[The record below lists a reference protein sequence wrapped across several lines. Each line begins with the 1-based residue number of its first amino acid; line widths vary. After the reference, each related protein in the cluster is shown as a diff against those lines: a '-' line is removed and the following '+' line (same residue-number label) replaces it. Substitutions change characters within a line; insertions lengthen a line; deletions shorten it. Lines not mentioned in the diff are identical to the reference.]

1 MSVELSN
8 QQTIANEEKN
18 KAVAQALIAE
28 YEKYSTKDKAD
39 AEKAAQEANAK
50 LTALDQIKGEKYT
63 ADQNARQ
70 AYREAYNNLNGSLY
84 VQTLQQAGPSYYDT
98 EDIRGEVVNY
108 TMMTLLME
116 QYGLN
121 LILNILLIWIV
132 SMRQLLI
139 KQDI

>member
-1 MSVELSN
+1 M
-8 QQTIANEEKN
+8 
-18 KAVAQALIAE
+18 
-28 YEKYSTKDKAD
+28 
-39 AEKAAQEANAK
+39 
-50 LTALDQIKGEKYT
+50 TALDQIKGEKYT

-70 AYREAYNNLNGSLY
+70 AYWEAYNNLNGSLY
-84 VQTLQQAGPSYYDT
+84 VRTLQQAGPSYYDT